1 MQTTQPL
8 YRLDYH
14 GDDVPEYLTEAVAEL
29 TLECSYHTAA
39 VVPTLL
45 EALRKGRRVHVVA
58 GVLWRC

>member
-14 GDDVPEYLTEAVAEL
+14 GDDVPEYLSQAVAEL

-39 VVPTLL
+39 VVPTPTCQY
-45 EALRKGRRVHVVA
+45 RVRHLPIRSLV
-58 GVLWRC
+58 